1 MVEEK
6 TLIIINGQANAGE
19 AKRKWEVIEKAV
31 LHNLDGK
38 VIVKIYEPPYDLRS
52 FLNDFANL
60 GYYRFIVGGGDGT
73 INFASNILYKLQQR
87 GIIKNLILG
96 ALALGSSNDFFK
108 PISHQIQNTP
118 VRIDME
124 QAKFEDIGI
133 VNIQNKQGKI
143 KEKIFMVNAGL
154 GVTAQANYLFNN
166 PNGIIAFLKPRAAQ
180 LAILATAI
188 LTILKHSNKRL
199 TIRFNKEIIKVD
211 LSNLSITLIPYV
223 SGSFHYKKERSKRG
237 TFDIFLCK
245 DMRRVALLKTL
256 ITLSQG
262 KFKTGLNRIVDRS
275 KVVEVQSKNDIPME
289 IDGEVFL
296 GHYFKFQLKANVIR
310 FAI

>member
-19 AKRKWEVIEKAV
+19 AKRKWERMEKAV
-31 LHNLDGK
+31 LQILKGK

-52 FLNDFANL
+52 FLTDVAVR

-73 INFASNILYKLQQR
+73 INFVTNILYRLEQQ
-87 GIIKNLILG
+87 GILKKVIIG

-108 PISHQIQNTP
+108 PITHQIQNIP
-118 VRIDME
+118 VRIDMK
-124 QAKFEDIGI
+124 QAKFEDIGLVTI
-133 VNIQNKQGKI
+133 ENNQGER
-143 KEKIFMVNAGL
+143 KERIFVVNAGL
-154 GVTAQANYLFNN
+154 GVTAQANYVFNN
-166 PNGIIAFLKPRAAQ
+166 PNRIIAFLKPRATQ

-188 LTILKHSNKRL
+188 LTIFKYSNKRL
-199 TIRFNKEIIKVD
+199 TIRVNKKNIKVD

-223 SGSFHYKKERSKRG
+223 SGSFHYKKERAKSG

-245 DMRRVALLKTL
+245 DLGRIALLKTL

-262 KFKTGLNRIVDRS
+262 KFKIGANRIVDRS
-275 KVVEVQSKNDIPME
+275 KLVEVKSNNDIPLE

-296 GHYFKFQLKANVIR
+296 GQQFKFQLMKNVMR